1 MSPDYPFKEICGG
14 FLAYKLASSLLGKHD
29 KNLFSLA
36 AITTISDMMPLVDE
50 NKSLV
55 SRGLQF
61 MNEEKYLQLELL
73 IGENQKYNTTTLG
86 FNIAPK
92 INSFGRLPELV
103 NPNHL

>member
-1 MSPDYPFKEICGG
+1 
-14 FLAYKLASSLLGKHD
+14 
-29 KNLFSLA
+29 
-36 AITTISDMMPLVDE
+36 
-50 NKSLV
+50 
-55 SRGLQF
+55 

-103 NPNHL
+103 NQII

>member
-1 MSPDYPFKEICGG
+1 
-14 FLAYKLASSLLGKHD
+14 
-29 KNLFSLA
+29 
-36 AITTISDMMPLVDE
+36 
-50 NKSLV
+50 
-55 SRGLQF
+55 

-103 NPNHL
+103 NPNHLVHYFLKEPCSEEAATTCPPGHMQNENTLRPLGRWATSL

>member
-1 MSPDYPFKEICGG
+1 
-14 FLAYKLASSLLGKHD
+14 
-29 KNLFSLA
+29 
-36 AITTISDMMPLVDE
+36 
-50 NKSLV
+50 
-55 SRGLQF
+55 

-103 NPNHL
+103 NPIISTLFLKDVDQNLQSNSTITLKNQIVKDNLLQMNNTKTF

>member
-1 MSPDYPFKEICGG
+1 MWRFFSCINLPVVCLENMINIY
-14 FLAYKLASSLLGKHD
+14 FLY
-29 KNLFSLA
+29 A

-103 NPNHL
+103 NPNI